1 MQAGSAAS
9 LEWSVAWLTNGRPRG
24 CLKPILECAVGH
36 VGTLAA
42 AVGVTR
48 KTVDW
53 MVVFGVGVDHGAAGT
68 GCYIGGLDGFRWLDG
83 ARKAASWVDTG

>member
-1 MQAGSAAS
+1 M
-9 LEWSVAWLTNGRPRG
+9 
-24 CLKPILECAVGH
+24 LECAVGH

-53 MVVFGVGVDHGAAGT
+53 
-68 GCYIGGLDGFRWLDG
+68 IGGIGLEWGSTMGLLGWAVILVVWMDSVVRWSPKSSLMG
-83 ARKAASWVDTG
+83 

>member
-1 MQAGSAAS
+1 MGGLVDVSSQY
-9 LEWSVAWLTNGRPRG
+9 LSVLW
-24 CLKPILECAVGH
+24 
-36 VGTLAA
+36 GTLALLL

-53 MVVFGVGVDHGAAGT
+53 
-68 GCYIGGLDGFRWLDG
+68 IGGIGLEWGSTMGLLGWAVILVVWMEDGGEG

>member
-53 MVVFGVGVDHGAAGT
+53 
-68 GCYIGGLDGFRWLDG
+68 IGGIGLEWGSTMGLLGWAVTLVVWMDSVVRWSPKSSLMG
-83 ARKAASWVDTG
+83 

>member
-1 MQAGSAAS
+1 M
-9 LEWSVAWLTNGRPRG
+9 
-24 CLKPILECAVGH
+24 LECAVGH

-53 MVVFGVGVDHGAAGT
+53 
-68 GCYIGGLDGFRWLDG
+68 IGGIGLEWGSTMGLLGWAVILVVWMEDGG
-83 ARKAASWVDTG
+83 